1 MALSVYTITCLLRLV
16 RDTDKGDKQLNP
28 LLASNATPALL
39 ALEDGTFYEGLSCG
53 AAGEAFGEL
62 VFNTSMSG
70 YQEVITDPSYA
81 GQIVTFTYPQ
91 IGNYGMYAAV
101 NQSDGAALAGVVVCD
116 MCHTP
121 SNWQSE
127 QSLPDYLAE
136 HNIVAIECIDT
147 RELTLK
153 IREAGT
159 MRCAIS
165 TTETDGT
172 KLVER
177 VKASPSISETNWV
190 AKVSTP
196 EPYTVPAANKVAG
209 EELKPL
215 RVVAL
220 DCGEKRGILQGLQN
234 AGCDV
239 TVVPWDTT
247 PEKILAANPDGV
259 FLSNGP
265 GDPRELPVPTATAAG
280 LLGKVPVFGICLG
293 HQMICA
299 ATGFELEKL
308 PYGHHG
314 GNQPVMN
321 LLSGMVEVTAQNH
334 NYGLVLSSLGEFV
347 PEECG
352 GSEVLAEWQAA
363 NTEDLR
369 FWSERRIAPVVKT
382 PKFGRVRLTHVNL
395 NDGTPEGIQ
404 FLDIPAFSVQYHP
417 EASPG
422 PHDAVYLF
430 TAFRR
435 LIEGEPNYLDI
446 DVREGRR
453 F

>member
-1 MALSVYTITCLLRLV
+1 M
-16 RDTDKGDKQLNP
+16 NP
-28 LLASNATPALL
+28 LVATNAVPALL
-39 ALEDGTFYEGLSCG
+39 ALEDGSFYEGLSCG
-53 AAGEAFGEL
+53 AAGETFGEL

-81 GQIVTFTYPQ
+81 GQVVTFTYPQ
-91 IGNYGMYAAV
+91 IGNYGICAAV
-101 NQSDGAALAGVVVCD
+101 NQSSGISLAGIVVCD

-127 QSLPDYLAE
+127 QSLPDYLKA
-136 HNIVAIECIDT
+136 NDIVAIECIDT
-147 RELTLK
+147 RQLTLK

-165 TTETDGT
+165 TTDLDPESLI
-172 KLVER
+172 KKVQ
-177 VKASPSISETNWV
+177 ASPSISETNWV
-190 AKVSTP
+190 AEVSTP
-196 EPYTVPAANKVAG
+196 TSYEALSTNAERDPK
-209 EELKPL
+209 

-220 DCGEKRGILQGLQN
+220 DCGEKQGILQGLQ
-234 AGCDV
+234 AVGCNV
-239 TVVPWDTT
+239 TVMPWDTT
-247 PEKILAANPDGV
+247 PEDILALNPDGV

-265 GDPRELPVPTATAAG
+265 GDPRELPVPTATAAA

-299 ATGFELEKL
+299 ATGAELEKL

-334 NYGLVLSSLGEFV
+334 NYGLVWPSLGELV
-347 PEECG
+347 VEECG
-352 GSEVLAEWQAA
+352 GTEVVAA
-363 NTEDLR
+363 WEASDEAKAGDLR
-369 FWSERRIAPVVKT
+369 FWSERRIAPVINT
-382 PKFGRVRLTHVNL
+382 EKFGRVRLTHVNL
-395 NDGTPEGIQ
+395 NDGTPEGMQ

-430 TAFRR
+430 EAFRR
-435 LIEGEPNYLDI
+435 LMDGEPNYLDI